1 MKEHLCTISCF
12 PVLVNI
18 KVTIR
23 VIFKFIIKVTTIIII
38 TRAQLDCDW
47 ETILESF
54 GQNLIYGPYGFC

>member
-1 MKEHLCTISCF
+1 M
-12 PVLVNI
+12 LVNI